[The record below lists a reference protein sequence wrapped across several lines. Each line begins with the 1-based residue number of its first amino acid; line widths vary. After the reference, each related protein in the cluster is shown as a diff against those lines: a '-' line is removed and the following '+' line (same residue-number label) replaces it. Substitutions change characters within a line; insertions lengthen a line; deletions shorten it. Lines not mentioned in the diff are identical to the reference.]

1 MNTDVEELLAEGM
14 QRFTAG
20 VQAPAGLARAAS
32 RLHRRRLAVRAA
44 IACGTA
50 AVTAAAVTAVAAGGV
65 GGPERTGARGSQAH
79 AVAYV
84 VNRVERA
91 LAGANLVFEGRTATD
106 AGPSITW
113 AYGSRHRWEEFTGH
127 GCGHA
132 SPNGW
137 CTHRGGS
144 ERYLAQGTALIG
156 GKLTAAYVTYFDR
169 KYSLSHGR
177 VPPPGSACSATGGLE
192 MGGPPAPINHW
203 SDFINQSLACGA
215 ASVTGHVWIGGVETT
230 KITGSPVTVR
240 LSPGYAKVVHEKW
253 ARARWTL
260 YVNPQTYLPV
270 RMLGSTQT
278 FGGSGGGSL
287 FESVTNVRWLRPTK
301 ANIRKALVTIPPGF
315 HQVSSPA
322 NQ

>member
-1 MNTDVEELLAEGM
+1 MNTDIEELLAEGM

-32 RLHRRRLAVRAA
+32 RRHRRRLAVRAA

-50 AVTAAAVTAVAAGGV
+50 AAVAAVAAGGV
-65 GGPERTGARGSQAH
+65 GGPARTSARGAQAH
-79 AVAYV
+79 EVAYV
-84 VNRVERA
+84 VNRVENA
-91 LAGANLVFEGRTATD
+91 LAGANLVFEGRTATA

-113 AYGSRHRWEEFTGH
+113 AYGSRHRWEEFTGR

-137 CTHRGGS
+137 CTHVGGP
-144 ERYLAQGTALIG
+144 ERYLAEGTALVG
-156 GKLTAAYVTYFDR
+156 GKLTGAYVTYFDR
-169 KYSLSHGR
+169 KYSLSHRR
-177 VPPPGSACSATGGLE
+177 VPPPGSACSATGALE

-240 LSPGYAKVVHEKW
+240 LSPGYAKAVREKW
-253 ARARWTL
+253 ARALWTL

-270 RMLGSTQT
+270 RMVGSTQT
-278 FGGSGGGSL
+278 FGGPGGGTL
-287 FESVTNVRWLRPTK
+287 FKAVTNVRWLPPTK

-315 HQVSSPA
+315 HQMSSPA
-322 NQ
+322 SQ